1 MSSITIKKIGIT
13 KLALDAVVNA
23 ANSGLQHGSGVCG
36 YIFREAGAAEM
47 AAACNAI
54 GHCDTGSAVI
64 TPGFDLPA
72 KYVIHAVGP
81 IYSDGQH
88 GEPKLLYNAYMQS
101 LRLAKENGLHSIGF
115 PLISAGIYGYP
126 LDGAWRKAI
135 QACQDFLAAEPD
147 YEMDI
152 VFAVLDD
159 HIKAVGE
166 KTLEELSE
174 GK

>member
-1 MSSITIKKIGIT
+1 
-13 KLALDAVVNA
+13 
-23 ANSGLQHGSGVCG
+23 
-36 YIFREAGAAEM
+36 
-47 AAACNAI
+47 
-54 GHCDTGSAVI
+54 
-64 TPGFDLPA
+64 
-72 KYVIHAVGP
+72 
-81 IYSDGQH
+81 
-88 GEPKLLYNAYMQS
+88 MQS

-166 KTLEELSE
+166 KTMAELSE